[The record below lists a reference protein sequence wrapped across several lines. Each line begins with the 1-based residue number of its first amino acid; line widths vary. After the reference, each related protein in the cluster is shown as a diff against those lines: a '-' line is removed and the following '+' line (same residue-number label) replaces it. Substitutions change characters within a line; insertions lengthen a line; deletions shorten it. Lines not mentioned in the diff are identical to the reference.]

1 MRPSHARLTPVALAL
16 ALLAAAPA
24 ALPQTPAGAQRT
36 LTVAPAPA
44 AATSVRRVALVIGNN
59 RYASAPL
66 LNPVNDAQA
75 MAKTLSAAGFQV
87 ILRTD
92 ASQREMLAALRDFGN
107 LLKDGGAGLFYFAG
121 HGMQIKGR
129 NFLIPVGA
137 DIEREDEVAYQA
149 LDAQAVLDKMESA
162 GNGTNLVILDAC
174 RNNPFA
180 RSFRSSSQGLAQ
192 MDAPVGTMVAF
203 STAPGSVASDGNGS
217 NGLYTQHLLG
227 ALQQP
232 GLKVEEVFKQVRAAV
247 RRESRGAQVPWES
260 TSLEGDFYFVPPVP
274 VVAAPPPDPLA
285 ALDDALWEAVKDS
298 TQPAELGAY
307 LRRFPAGRHAAL
319 ATQRLA
325 AVTKLPDPVTATLGA
340 APAPLV
346 ATGSAAL
353 AVSVAAPLSV
363 APAAALAPTLAALP
377 PAAAA
382 PTPSAQTAADII
394 TAPLPEVD
402 PQESSRN
409 ERAIA
414 ESNRRI
420 AEIVRWG
427 DEDTDRR
434 PAEPRRNANG
444 FAEGDRWRWA
454 VLDRQRGEY
463 TGEVFWRI
471 DGIEADGRLRVN
483 DGAVELDPLGHSAFD
498 NRGRQG
504 SWVRWEPPMDV
515 ASVVALP
522 PGSKRDVAG
531 LRTGR
536 GPQGGTLRIDF
547 SGSARHAGTERV
559 TVRAGSFDAVRVD
572 VSANGSYER
581 NNGARGLVTWRLSY
595 WFVPGMGLP
604 VAWDLDERIDGRLE
618 RRMRHELLAFD
629 VLASPLR
636 MADTTR

>member
-1 MRPSHARLTPVALAL
+1 MRPSHARLTPIPLAL
-16 ALLAAAPA
+16 ALLAAAPP
-24 ALPQTPAGAQRT
+24 ALPQAPAVPQRT

-44 AATSVRRVALVIGNN
+44 AAASVRRVALVIGNN

-75 MAKTLSAAGFQV
+75 MAKTLGAAGFQV

-260 TSLEGDFYFVPPVP
+260 TSLEGDFYFVPPAP
-274 VVAAPPPDPLA
+274 VVAAPPPDPMA
-285 ALDDALWEAVKDS
+285 ALDDALWDAVKDS
-298 TQPAELGAY
+298 AQPAEIGAY
-307 LRRFPAGRHAAL
+307 LRRFPAGRHASSA
-319 ATQRLA
+319 AQRLA
-325 AVTKLPDPVTATLGA
+325 AVTKLPEPSTATLAA
-340 APAPLV
+340 APALL
-346 ATGSAAL
+346 AGGSGAL
-353 AVSVAAPLSV
+353 AVATTAPLAAAPV
-363 APAAALAPTLAALP
+363 AALAPTLAALP
-377 PAAAA
+377 PAAAV
-382 PTPSAQTAADII
+382 PTPSAQTAAEII

-434 PAEPRRNANG
+434 PAEPRRSAKG
-444 FAEGDRWRWA
+444 FSEGDRWRWA

-471 DGIEADGRLRVN
+471 DGIDPDGRLRVN
-483 DGAVELDPLGHSAFD
+483 DGAVELDAAGHTVFD
-498 NRGRQG
+498 NRNRQG
-504 SWVRWEPPMDV
+504 SWVRWEPALDV
-515 ASVVALP
+515 AALAALP
-522 PGSKRDVAG
+522 AGSKRDVAG

-536 GPQGGTLRIDF
+536 GPQGNTQRTDF
-547 SGSARHAGTERV
+547 SGSARHVGTERV

-572 VSANGSYER
+572 VSVNGAYER
-581 NNGARGLVTWRLSY
+581 DNGARGLMTWRLSY
-595 WFVPGMGLP
+595 WFAPGLPLP

-618 RRMRHELLAFD
+618 RRVRHELLAFD
-629 VLASPLR
+629 VLASPVR
-636 MADTTR
+636 MADTAR